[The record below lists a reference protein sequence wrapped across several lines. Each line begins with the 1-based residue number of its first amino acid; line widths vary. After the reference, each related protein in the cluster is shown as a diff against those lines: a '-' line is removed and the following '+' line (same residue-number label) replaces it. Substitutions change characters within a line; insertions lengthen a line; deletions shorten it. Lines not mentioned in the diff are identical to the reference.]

1 MTGEEKTTREMIYET
16 NRDVKWICATLKEM
30 KETDSGIEER
40 VRDLEAWK
48 STKTG
53 EEIRS
58 HGISAGV
65 GASAGGL
72 VAVLVKLIG
81 GGGLG

>member
-1 MTGEEKTTREMIYET
+1 M
-16 NRDVKWICATLKEM
+16 
-30 KETDSGIEER
+30 
-40 VRDLEAWK
+40 
-48 STKTG
+48 
-53 EEIRS
+53 RS